1 MERETRLELATPLL
15 ASLRDF
21 FSLSGFKVELL
32 YHQSSPTSMPDF
44 LGISNEPSCEAL
56 VLFLPS
62 AKPVPNG
69 ITKPSDENYV
79 QT

>member
-1 MERETRLELATPLL
+1 
-15 ASLRDF
+15 
-21 FSLSGFKVELL
+21 
-32 YHQSSPTSMPDF
+32 MPDF